1 MPSKSIDSLTK
12 KQLVGKLVE
21 LSSRVDGWGNL
32 FTGMGI
38 SGIDKKKSTQF
49 TLGTV
54 LAKPTLEALYRQD
67 GLARRVLTLP
77 VNDMMRKWFKVEGDT
92 DNAIIGELDKLQ
104 ARQIFRSAIQW
115 GDLYGGSLIVMGLDD
130 GQEMKFPLDEERLKS
145 VKFLRAHDRHDITWN
160 SGQLYNDPASEKF
173 GMPEVYDINNLST
186 GQMYQVHET
195 RTLRFEGMDV
205 PESVRIANQGWGDS
219 VYDCYAPRLR
229 GLGESYENIEHIISE
244 FIIGIL
250 TIDGLQDLI
259 SSGQEDLV
267 KKRLNLIDLSKHV
280 INTILL
286 DTTEKME
293 RISSSVTGLEGMV
306 AKLEGALC
314 AITGI
319 PQVLLF
325 GEQSKG
331 LGGESAG
338 SIRLYYDDILSRQ
351 EDEMRSPLE
360 RLCHLIQ
367 ISSEGEIKGT
377 EIDGWN
383 VCFNPLWQ
391 PTEAEIVK
399 TRAEQAKT
407 DEVYIN
413 TGVLTPTEVKASRFG
428 GESYSLDTDI
438 DEEEAAEPITPVTP
452 PTE

>member
-1 MPSKSIDSLTK
+1 MPRSSIDSLTK
-12 KQLVGKLVE
+12 KQLVGKLNE
-21 LSSRVDGWGNL
+21 LTSRVDGWGNL
-32 FTGMGI
+32 FTGFGI
-38 SGIDKKKSTQF
+38 SGVDKKQSTTF
-49 TLGTV
+49 SLGKA

-67 GLARRVLTLP
+67 GLARQVLSLP
-77 VNDMMRKWFKVEGDT
+77 VNDMVRKWFKVEGDT
-92 DNAIIGELDKLQ
+92 DNYIIGELDKLK
-104 ARQIFRSAIQW
+104 ARQVFRTAVQW

-130 GQEMKFPLDEERLKS
+130 GQEMKLPLNETLLKS
-145 VKFLRAHDRHDITWN
+145 VKFLRVHDRYDITWN
-160 SGQLYNDPASEKF
+160 SGQLYTDPASEKF
-173 GMPEVYDINNLST
+173 GLPEVYDINNLST
-186 GQMYQVHET
+186 GVTYQVHET

-205 PESVRIANQGWGDS
+205 PESVRVANQGWGDS
-219 VYDCYAPRLR
+219 VYDCYVPRLR
-229 GLGESYENIEHIISE
+229 GLGEAYENIEHIISE

-250 TIDGLQDLI
+250 SIDGLQDLI
-259 SSGQEDLV
+259 SSGQEDLI
-267 KKRLNLIDLSKHV
+267 KRRLNLIDLSKHV
-280 INTILL
+280 INSILL

-351 EDEMRSPLE
+351 EDELRSPLE
-360 RLCHLIQ
+360 RLCYLVQ
-367 ISSEGEIKGT
+367 ISSEGELHGT
-377 EIDGWN
+377 EIEGWN
-383 VCFNPLWQ
+383 LCFNPLWQ
-391 PTEAEIVK
+391 PTESEIVK

-413 TGVLTPTEVKASRFG
+413 TGVLTPSEVKASRFG

-438 DEEEAAEPITPVTP
+438 DDEEAAEPTITTP